1 MVYSKDDRIQKCIGL
16 PKLMDG
22 TMREVLT
29 MKNVSQKEILFFK
42 KSFKNEISI
51 PRPTRIT

>member
-42 KSFKNEISI
+42 KSFIYNRKLSTLSKM
-51 PRPTRIT
+51 R